1 MPEPARVLVVGAGP
15 AGLATS
21 QQLQARAV
29 PHRVLERGDSVGHTW
44 ANLYDSLTLHTGKH
58 MSNLPGMPFP
68 HSAPLFV
75 PPREFLEYLR
85 RYALAF
91 DLPVETGYAV
101 ERITRTDGSWTVRTS
116 RGEYAAQV
124 LVVATGIVANPRIP
138 ALPGQQSFGGRI
150 VHSVEYRRP
159 DAYPGRRVL
168 VVGVGNSGAEIGS
181 EIARA
186 GGKVTI
192 AVRSGANV
200 VPLTLAGLPIQ
211 YVSYW
216 VRKLPRAIQE
226 AAVGLVRL
234 LTELRRGK
242 PVLPRPAYSPLDA
255 IPVIGFHLVDAICE
269 GLIDVRAG
277 VAELTADGARFT
289 GPARAQGP
297 SIVCPESSASAFSTW
312 NSTLMA
318 SIVSG
323 LVLSTSPSPS
333 ALTVFPAVSAAWTS
347 ASEARCWS
355 ASSSLSLASISV
367 PATIRMIVPLFRVTV
382 PAVASTDCT
391 TPSNSCSPSISGI
404 SARSVVVPSVTRS
417 SIFKPSTVSQP
428 SGGGVVLSLRL
439 AAVMFSLMTG

>member
-75 PPREFLEYLR
+75 PRREFLEYLR

-101 ERITRTDGSWTVRTS
+101 EQVTRTDGSWTVRTS

-159 DAYPGRRVL
+159 DA
-168 VVGVGNSGAEIGS
+168 
-181 EIARA
+181 
-186 GGKVTI
+186 
-192 AVRSGANV
+192 NV

-216 VRKLPRAIQE
+216 VRKLPRVIQE

-234 LTELRRGK
+234 FTELRRGK

-277 VAELTADGARFT
+277 VAELTTDGARFT
-289 GPARAQGP
+289 DGTAGRFDDVILATG
-297 SIVCPESSASAFSTW
+297 F
-312 NSTLMA
+312 
-318 SIVSG
+318 
-323 LVLSTSPSPS
+323 
-333 ALTVFPAVSAAWTS
+333 SAALAPLGS
-347 ASEARCWS
+347 LVQRDQGGFARRRDRVV
-355 ASSSLSLASISV
+355 SLDQPDLYFV
-367 PATIRMIVPLFRVTV
+367 GHNYDAT
-382 PAVASTDCT
+382 
-391 TPSNSCSPSISGI
+391 
-404 SARSVVVPSVTRS
+404 
-417 SIFKPSTVSQP
+417 
-428 SGGGVVLSLRL
+428 GGLYNIKRDARL
-439 AAVMFSLMTG
+439 AARLIAGQLQRQ